1 MDIVQEPNI
10 RQAQFIVTNTRIYT
24 LEFDHNLQMKEL
36 KLMIQVAA
44 HLKRNNFRLFSE
56 GEEYTQCNE
65 ETFESLFPNKKLVV
79 FTLEKSEG
87 EVFDEAELLIQINNP
102 CPEHN
107 ERFLFYYCYDCN
119 CSVCSDCFTKGKH
132 KGHRVQDK
140 SYYLL
145 PSKFLVEKLF
155 ESWSRNPYDDYNIS
169 VDLSSYKKNLNEV
182 VFTKLFQML
191 KQVQDKCNELI
202 DAYNSIN
209 YNNLGNVRDSVRD
222 IKAAC
227 IKKLDELK
235 EKMKVKDIVV
245 DSKIFKDFD
254 NAYKDLGRQ
263 MNEKFNYNLLVFKE
277 LNQSVSI
284 KVKEQ
289 IDKIYNTILN
299 LLKQCL
305 EDPQF
310 SIVLGQISQKKIA
323 PVIQNF

>member
-1 MDIVQEPNI
+1 MDLIQEPNI
-10 RQAQFIVTNTRIYT
+10 RQAQFIVSNTRIYT

-65 ETFESLFPNKKLVV
+65 ETFESLFSNKKLVV

-132 KGHRVQDK
+132 KGHKVQDK

-169 VDLSSYKKNLNEV
+169 VDLSNYKKNLNEV
-182 VFTKLFQML
+182 VFPKLFQML
-191 KQVQDKCNELI
+191 KQIQDRCNELI

-222 IKAAC
+222 IKVAC

-235 EKMKVKDIVV
+235 EKMKIKDIVV

-254 NAYKDLGRQ
+254 NAYKELGRQ
-263 MNEKFNYNLLVFKE
+263 MNEKFNYNLLVFK
-277 LNQSVSI
+277 
-284 KVKEQ
+284 
-289 IDKIYNTILN
+289 
-299 LLKQCL
+299 
-305 EDPQF
+305 
-310 SIVLGQISQKKIA
+310 
-323 PVIQNF
+323 